1 MPVESLSPRILVV
14 RYFLFVILFLFETR
28 YILQLKKAK
37 RNNQPNKRYPQC
49 LVYTC
54 NLCLQNSVKTQLTK
68 KYQLNRQHSN
78 FFFYNFCIFLIYLK
92 KRSTKCLPVVPVYTF
107 QDVPVSILWS
117 HRKTFQQF
125 AIYVDKTY
133 LRNLYLNL
141 DLTIYV

>member
-1 MPVESLSPRILVV
+1 MPVEGLSPRILVV
-14 RYFLFVILFLFETR
+14 RYFLFVIFFLFETR

-78 FFFYNFCIFLIYLK
+78 FFFNNFCIFFNIFEK
-92 KRSTKCLPVVPVYTF
+92 KVNEMSTCRSCVYISRCPCQHPVMSP
-107 QDVPVSILWS
+107 
-117 HRKTFQQF
+117 
-125 AIYVDKTY
+125 
-133 LRNLYLNL
+133 
-141 DLTIYV
+141 